1 MSSKAVSMIR
11 CHLTEM
17 LRFCDRYPV
26 GMVLGTALLLRLFAV
41 GFLGDFVYSMGG
53 DGLRYLWLA
62 QDILEGVPYGKV
74 FGQPDRVPLYPGFLA
89 AHLWLFGTRLIFVA
103 FSQALLGAFTAVFLF
118 WLAREL
124 SGQRRSWIVGLLWA
138 TYPPDIFNTV
148 VLFPHILQVFL
159 LTAAFLLVVVG
170 TRRRSLPIC
179 AGAAV
184 CFAASCLTR
193 SVHLLYLPLFAM
205 TPLMMWRLRTPAGWR
220 WKLVASALIVII
232 GVAGV
237 GWWTA
242 RDFTKVYR
250 LEFLVLNGHERN
262 AVGLVLKPFESLHE
276 KMATTLREQFR
287 RREGTVCRLERRGCV
302 NYANRRSNCWRR
314 VGAQGVFF
322 PVISKL
328 DEPGHDPDAG
338 LYKVAWPMP
347 TVEERAPSVEE
358 RMLSGE
364 AESISRSASTVEES
378 APSLEAE
385 AVSTIDGWL
394 AELDITTQVTRNSRL
409 DIAGMK
415 LRQVFSSPDGLSHL
429 ECQGMPSGFWATFQ
443 EQILSNP
450 LQLVREVVRQPCM
463 VGKVSVYIHHYLILA
478 LAIPGFLVLWTR
490 GWFAISF
497 LYVLFNLI
505 AVIYGGNYGAH
516 VDGVVTV
523 PRYALVFMPMFVLS
537 AGLLL
542 VALGSYVGR
551 TRTVRRPDETV

>member
-1 MSSKAVSMIR
+1 MIR

-26 GMVLGTALLLRLFAV
+26 GMVLGTALLLRLIAV

-74 FGQPDRVPLYPGFLA
+74 FGQSDRVPLYPCFLV

-138 TYPPDIFNTV
+138 TYPPDILNTV
-148 VLFPHILQVFL
+148 VIFPYILQVFL

-232 GVAGV
+232 GAVGV

-262 AVGLVLKPFESLHE
+262 AIGLVLKPFESLHE
-276 KMATTLREQFR
+276 KIATTLRGQFR
-287 RREGTVCRLERRGCV
+287 RREGTVCRLERRRCV

-314 VGAQGVFF
+314 VGAQGIFF
-322 PVISKL
+322 PVISNL
-328 DEPGHDPDAG
+328 DNRPQNPDAG
-338 LYKVAWPMP
+338 LYSVAWP
-347 TVEERAPSVEE
+347 
-358 RMLSGE
+358 
-364 AESISRSASTVEES
+364 ISPPAQKRSEVLS
-378 APSLEAE
+378 APKEEASGMAE
-385 AVSTIDGWL
+385 DVSDYSENTAEDVSDYSENTFDGWL
-394 AELDITTQVTRNSRL
+394 DDLDITSQVRRNSHL
-409 DIAGMK
+409 DVAGLK
-415 LRQVFSSPDGLSHL
+415 IR
-429 ECQGMPSGFWATFQ
+429 ATF
-443 EQILSNP
+443 
-450 LQLVREVVRQPCM
+450 
-463 VGKVSVYIHHYLILA
+463 G
-478 LAIPGFLVLWTR
+478 
-490 GWFAISF
+490 
-497 LYVLFNLI
+497 
-505 AVIYGGNYGAH
+505 
-516 VDGVVTV
+516 
-523 PRYALVFMPMFVLS
+523 
-537 AGLLL
+537 
-542 VALGSYVGR
+542 
-551 TRTVRRPDETV
+551 

>member
-1 MSSKAVSMIR
+1 
-11 CHLTEM
+11 
-17 LRFCDRYPV
+17 
-26 GMVLGTALLLRLFAV
+26 MVLGTALLLRLIAV
-41 GFLGDFVYSMGG
+41 GFLGDFMYSMGG

-62 QDILEGVPYGKV
+62 QDILEDVPYGRV
-74 FGQPDRVPLYPGFLA
+74 FGQPDRVPLYQFFLV

-103 FSQALLGAFTAVFLF
+103 FSQALLGAVTAVFLF

-124 SGQRRSWIVGLLWA
+124 SGHRRSWIVGFLWA
-138 TYPPDIFNTV
+138 TYPPDILNTV
-148 VLFPHILQVFL
+148 VVFPYILQLFL

-170 TRRRSLPIC
+170 TRRRSLWIC

-232 GVAGV
+232 GVVGV

-262 AVGLVLKPFESLHE
+262 AVGLMLKPFESLHE
-276 KMATTLREQFR
+276 KLATTLRGQFR
-287 RREGTVCRLERRGCV
+287 RREGTVCRLERRSCA

-328 DEPGHDPDAG
+328 DEQGHDPDVG
-338 LYKVAWPMP
+338 LYSVAWPMP
-347 TVEERAPSVEE
+347 TVEESASSVE
-358 RMLSGE
+358 GE
-364 AESISRSASTVEES
+364 EISPSDSTVEVEEIL
-378 APSLEAE
+378 PSD
-385 AVSTIDGWL
+385 STVEGEEISPSDRSTLDIWL
-394 AELDITTQVTRNSRL
+394 AELDMRYVLRESRF
-409 DIAGMK
+409 DVAWPK
-415 LRQVFSSPDGLSHL
+415 VRQTLSSPGGLSHL
-429 ECQGMPSGFWATFQ
+429 DCQGMPGGFWAAFRQ
-443 EQILSNP
+443 QGSLNS
-450 LQLVREVVRQPCM
+450 LQLVREVLSQPCM
-463 VGKVSVYIHHYLILA
+463 VGKAFVYLHHYLLLA

-490 GWFAISF
+490 GWFAVSF

-505 AVIYGGNYGAH
+505 AVIFAGNYGAH
-516 VDGVVTV
+516 VDGVIAV
-523 PRYALVFMPMFVLS
+523 PRYGLVLMPMFVLS

-551 TRTVRRPDETV
+551 ERTGRRPDETV